1 MKMLITIGSFFPAQK
16 GGPDNSVFNLA
27 KVISSNIED
36 VQVVCLFDSINEKSK
51 KKFLIKE
58 NLNSNISNVKV
69 IYFKYYFFRFISPRY
84 IIWLI
89 FNIRKYE
96 IIYINSIFF
105 YISFISLFI
114 SSLLKKNIIISPRGE
129 LEPQAIKYK
138 FFLKKIYLL
147 IFKKLISLK
156 STTILVTSKDE
167 IDKSKKFL
175 PDNIKYEI
183 IENYIDTD
191 SEDFKGVVNYQQ
203 RNNIVY
209 LGRLHPK
216 KNIEELIKA
225 YSLLSKSIVD
235 IHKLVLIGKGANKY
249 KLKLVKFV
257 DDLNLSNNVIF
268 LGHKEGNDKLNLL
281 SHSKLLVLPSHTE
294 NFGNVIIE
302 AYSSF
307 LPCICSANTPWKIL
321 DKLKIGY
328 SYKGDYFDLH
338 KKIIELLKWDDEKY
352 FQICEKGRQF
362 ITENYSIKSKD
373 TQIKKFLR
381 QIEQN

>member
-36 VQVVCLFDSINEKSK
+36 VQVVCLFDSINEKLK
-51 KKFLIKE
+51 KKILIKE
-58 NLNSNISNVKV
+58 NLNSDISNFKV
-69 IYFKYYFFRFISPRY
+69 IYFKYYFFRFISPHY
-84 IIWLI
+84 IFWLL
-89 FNIRKYE
+89 FNIRKYQ

-105 YISFISLFI
+105 YISFISLVI

-147 IFKKLISLK
+147 MFKKFISLK

-175 PDNIKYEI
+175 PNNIKYEI
-183 IENYIDTD
+183 IENFIDTD
-191 SEDFKGVVNYQQ
+191 SEDFKGIVNNHK
-203 RNNIVY
+203 RNNIIY

-225 YSLLSKSIVD
+225 YSLLSKNIVD
-235 IHKLVLIGKGANKY
+235 NHKLVLIGKGNNKY
-249 KLKLVKFV
+249 KLKLVKFIN
-257 DDLNLSNNVIF
+257 DLNLSNYVIF
-268 LGHKEGNDKLNLL
+268 LGHKEGNEKLSIL

-321 DKLKIGY
+321 EKLKIGY
-328 SYKGDYFDLH
+328 CYKGDYIDLY
-338 KKIIELLKWDDEKY
+338 KKMIELLNWNSEKY
-352 FQICEKGRQF
+352 FQICEKGKQF

-381 QIEQN
+381 QIDQN